1 VAVRSKPVRPLA
13 SRRRATPALRTRRPS
28 DVAQRSAQ
36 TSAPPPTSPADIR
49 SSSAPGELSRWGGD
63 FLLLVFF
70 LAAVIMV
77 VAVVL
82 VGAVDQWWVLV
93 PVMLV
98 HLLATFGVL
107 AAIVRL
113 LGTDG

>member
-1 VAVRSKPVRPLA
+1 VAVRSKPARPLA

-28 DVAQRSAQ
+28 DAAEGSPQ
-36 TSAPPPTSPADIR
+36 TSAPALTSRAGIR
-49 SSSAPGELSRWGGD
+49 SSSAAGGLSRWSGD
-63 FLLLVFF
+63 SLFLVFS
-70 LAAVIMV
+70 LATVIMV

-107 AAIVRL
+107 VAIAQL